1 MFIKVYFKCM
11 IKIKKTMSIKQ
22 EEGKGRRLAHSISIN
37 GYFQPVRAHLLEIRI
52 FLKVQNVHV
61 SF

>member
-1 MFIKVYFKCM
+1 M